1 LIAFPT
7 SGRIFASA
15 IDRVDGVDEPALSLP
30 SLSPHEAIITDVIN
44 AKKIFFK
51 LDVIIEFLHKLNSF

>member
-1 LIAFPT
+1 
-7 SGRIFASA
+7 
-15 IDRVDGVDEPALSLP
+15 LSLP